1 MKSFFV
7 IQFVE
12 NTGGIVAALHI
23 LLVHLKNIPDKNLS
37 CLVFFHNAKG
47 ANWTRFRPHVLLL
60 FPQNIKI
67 SPLAFE
73 TTDNKSEDVQK
84 SSETLRALNPSP
96 AALPRSDR
104 GRRVSGRGSP
114 SDNPPAP

>member
-7 IQFVE
+7 IEFVE

-47 ANWTRFRPHVLLL
+47 ANWTRLRPYVLLL
-60 FPQNIKI
+60 FPQNIMI
-67 SPLAFE
+67 GPLAFQ
-73 TTDNKSEDVQK
+73 TTDNKSDGRR
-84 SSETLRALNPSP
+84 SEKQRDNNPSP
-96 AALPRSDR
+96 AALPRSDQ
-104 GRRVSGRGSP
+104 GHRVSGRGSP